1 MIQPNELRI
10 GSLFYPISRRTD
22 VHLPQQIPYRVL
34 TLHTFHLEAVQP
46 HENPALFDKVP
57 MFRYEDISPIPL
69 SPEILEAAGF
79 KKHEAF
85 TYDYYYRVFLQTD
98 TKGCEQQSKISI
110 GRNGTEV
117 FINNRWLCEV
127 KYLHTLQNL
136 FLSISGQELTV
147 SPL

>member
-1 MIQPNELRI
+1 MINKHELRLGNI
-10 GSLFYPISRRTD
+10 
-22 VHLPQQIPYRVL
+22 VC
-34 TLHTFHLEAVQP
+34 
-46 HENPALFDKVP
+46 DKVSGEWMIVDEIGESVGAVLINRDKYP
-57 MFRYEDISPIPL
+57 LPKGWEMSPIPL